1 MKRLASRTAQ
11 YPLRAEFAVSYN
23 EFAIDSVTGMKT
35 TFGSSVANSTD
46 PLEPAL
52 NAGTGITF
60 DVIPMPVGA
69 VITGGELIVETAY
82 VGIGSSATLSVGIAG
97 NTTALVNVMDLDA
110 AAAGSSLAFS
120 LAAPLLSNN
129 GQNLRLTIAGMTPAA
144 TAGKVRVRVH
154 YTIDGRTSE
163 IQIT

>member
-23 EFAIDSVTGMKT
+23 EFAVDSVTGMKT

-69 VITGGELIVETAY
+69 VITGGEVIVEAAFVGVGAIVYETVGFGTVSHTGHGPPWLGVLAGLGAGFLYGLAVCYTRRYLVDLPATVLTA
-82 VGIGSSATLSVGIAG
+82 GSIGSATIML
-97 NTTALVNVMDLDA
+97 
-110 AAAGSSLAFS
+110 
-120 LAAPLLSNN
+120 APLAS
-129 GQNLRLTIAGMTPAA
+129 
-144 TAGKVRVRVH
+144 
-154 YTIDGRTSE
+154 RTRSVS
-163 IQIT
+163 

>member
-23 EFAIDSVTGMKT
+23 EFVIDSVTGMKT

-52 NAGTGITF
+52 NAGTGVTF

-69 VITGGELIVETAY
+69 VISGGEVIVETAFA
-82 VGIGSSATLSVGIAG
+82 GIGIGATLNVGIAG
-97 NTTALVNVMDLDA
+97 SLSGLVSAMDLDA
-110 AAAGSSLAFS
+110 AVAGSSVPFL
-120 LAAPLLSNN
+120 LTAPMISNA
-129 GQNLRLTIAGMTPAA
+129 GQNLRLTVAGMTSTA
-144 TAGKVRVRVH
+144 TAGKFRVRVQ

>member
-23 EFAIDSVTGMKT
+23 EFAVDSVTGMKT

-52 NAGTGITF
+52 NAGSGITF

-69 VITGGELIVETAY
+69 VITGGEVIVETAF
-82 VGIGSSATLSVGIAG
+82 VGAGASATLSVGVAG
-97 NTTALVNVMDLDA
+97 NTTALVNALDLDA
-110 AAAGSSLAFS
+110 AAAGSSVPFALT
-120 LAAPLLSNN
+120 APLISNA
-129 GQNLRLTIAGMTPAA
+129 GQNLRLTTAGLTPTA
-144 TAGKVRVRVH
+144 TAGKFRVRVH